1 MGFLEIETSKA
12 TYYIQCI
19 KYYKDE
25 ENVIIQY
32 FNGKNI
38 DILKFEKKENFP
50 FIVYYKNEKNPEEYL
65 KSVKKDNGRYLY
77 KAM

>member
-25 ENVIIQY
+25 ENIIIQY
-32 FNGKNI
+32 YNGKDI
-38 DILKFEKKENFP
+38 DVLKFGKKDNFP
-50 FIVYYKNEKNPEEYL
+50 FIVYYTRM
-65 KSVKKDNGRYLY
+65 KKILRNI
-77 KAM
+77 